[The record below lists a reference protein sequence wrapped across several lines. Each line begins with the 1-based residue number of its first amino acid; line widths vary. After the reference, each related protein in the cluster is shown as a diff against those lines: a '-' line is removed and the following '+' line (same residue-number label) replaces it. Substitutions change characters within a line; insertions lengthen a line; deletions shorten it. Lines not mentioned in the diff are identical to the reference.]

1 MKILETDRLILRHL
15 SEADAPFMLELMNE
29 PDFHRFVGDRGLR
42 TTNDAAAY
50 LAEKILPSYERFGF
64 GFYLVELKCS
74 GMPIGICGLVKRDT
88 LEWVDVGFSF
98 LESQRGKGYAFEA
111 AKAVMDYGRTCLE
124 LPRIIGVTAPDNRIS
139 IRLLEKLGLRFEKKI
154 HLPGYGAES
163 LLFS

>member
-1 MKILETDRLILRHL
+1 MKILETDRMILRHL

-64 GFYLVELKCS
+64 GFYLVELKS
-74 GMPIGICGLVKRDT
+74 NGMPIGICGLVKRDT

-111 AKAVMDYGRTCLE
+111 AKAVMDYGRKRLD

-154 HLPGYGAES
+154 HLPGYGPES